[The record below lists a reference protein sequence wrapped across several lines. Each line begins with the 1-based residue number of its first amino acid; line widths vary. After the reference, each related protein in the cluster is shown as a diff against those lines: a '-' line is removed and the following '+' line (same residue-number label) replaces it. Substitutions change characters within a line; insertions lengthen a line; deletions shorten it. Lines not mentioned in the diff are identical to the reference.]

1 MLLRLANTYFGLS
14 HRGQTLA
21 TAEAYAPE
29 MAKEVVLTD
38 GEFVSLVAVDGS
50 PARSQM
56 PPEIKARLTELRLVE
71 RRAWPNGPLWRT
83 AAGDLLVRR
92 GK

>member
-1 MLLRLANTYFGLS
+1 MV
-14 HRGQTLA
+14 
-21 TAEAYAPE
+21 
-29 MAKEVVLTD
+29 KEVVLTD

-56 PPEIKARLTELRLVE
+56 PTEIKARLTELRLVE